1 MAAPRQSA
9 FRRQRGMGI
18 VETMVGILIGMVVL
32 IAVYN
37 VFSVA
42 EGYKRTA
49 VGASDAQT
57 TGLFT
62 QFILNREIANA
73 GNGIAAAGAQLG
85 TCTFQDP
92 KWPTPAPGTFFAGNT
107 AIRPIP
113 VVIRDSGNAN
123 VSDSMIITYSQ
134 APRVIY
140 PELLVD
146 KPMLAGTDPVY
157 VQSPNGYRVNDW
169 IILNDMAGN
178 CELSQV
184 TAVTPGSSTG
194 DLTTGFVKLA
204 HTATAKVYKT
214 SGTQDGPNVF
224 NLGQPGEA
232 TRTLYDI
239 VNGQLRTTDLFAAGA
254 TANPISQ
261 NIVLMKIQYG
271 VDCGVP
277 PAPPFVPSGVII
289 WTTATN
295 SNVCGRNY
303 APDDLTN
310 TAMFTS
316 AGLATIR
323 AIRIAIVVR
332 SDEPELLVGGQD
344 NTALK
349 GQKATLFNC
358 STGACAG
365 SINIDNNTLTDYY
378 RFRIYET
385 VVPLRNAIFNDGS

>member
-1 MAAPRQSA
+1 MASPRQSA
-9 FRRQRGMGI
+9 FSRQRGMGI

-37 VFSVA
+37 VFAVA

-49 VGASDAQT
+49 VGAADAQT

-62 QFILNREIANA
+62 QFVLNREISNA

-85 TCTFQDP
+85 TCTLVDP
-92 KWPTPAPGTFFAGNT
+92 NWPSPAGFFGGNK

-123 VSDSMIITYSQ
+123 VSDSMIITYST
-134 APRVIY
+134 APHVIS

-146 KPMLAGTDPVY
+146 TPMAVGTDPFF
-157 VQSPNGYRVNDW
+157 VQSPNGYRVNDL
-169 IILNDMAGN
+169 IVLNDMSGN
-178 CELSQV
+178 CELSRV
-184 TAVTPGSSTG
+184 TAITPGSSAG
-194 DLTTGFVKLA
+194 DVTTGYIKVAHPGTVKA
-204 HTATAKVYKT
+204 YKT

-239 VNGQLRTTDLFAAGA
+239 VNGQLRTTDLFTVGA

-261 NIVLMKIQYG
+261 NIVLMKVQYG

-277 PAPPFVPSGVII
+277 PFPPFIPSGVII
-289 WTTATN
+289 WTAATN
-295 SNVCGRNY
+295 SGVCGRNY

-310 TAMFTS
+310 TVMFP
-316 AGLATIR
+316 AGGLATIR

-332 SDEPELLVGGQD
+332 SDEPEFLVGGQD

-349 GQKATLFNC
+349 GQTATLFDC
-358 STGACAG
+358 STGVCPG
-365 SINIDNNTLTDYY
+365 SININNNTLTDYY

-385 VVPLRNAIFNDGS
+385 VVPMRNAIFNDGT